1 MRKWGAIGWV
11 LFFNLLLV
19 ESLWGQEVKRPYY
32 EDPGDYRQ
40 QIDQLKDDF
49 KLQFG
54 YELLDLEMGWKPDEI
69 KELTLAFSRLPE
81 TFLKIPGIKGFYH
94 FSKLRVAPEGMPV
107 DDVLAATFPSFQT
120 VYRNSSLAYRVEVD
134 DQEPR
139 IEFFN
144 PLFYEDREAFQ
155 NIVQHEMAH
164 LFDVFQK
171 FLSFSPEWLEISHFS
186 LVHLPALDGRP
197 GDDYLF
203 TPLNNPDTD
212 HYAPISSRQLPTYS
226 RQNPQEDFA
235 NSATAYI
242 NYPYFR
248 YSHPKRYLFLK
259 NKVFGGKEYFPDTG
273 MSYQDKVVADFEKA
287 LTERD
292 WETVIQIS
300 REVGRDYSPEVE
312 SAIVER
318 LQSSLGTSS
327 DSVRDLKLGIAT
339 CYLYSPKAL
348 ETRRNL
354 IRKKRAGL
362 QSLLKVPQCSLKS
375 LRSFE
380 KELALWSMR
389 NIYFFKSKDR
399 SEIQFLDPALP
410 LAGARGFATRYLW
423 RIYYEGSTVHMAEGS
438 YLVEGVK
445 SGSIK
450 IDLEKSAVG
459 TLSLPIGKPLV
470 LELGAQRVH
479 PREFKRLNSAMAK
492 IRFVIHQGF
501 NYEAPH
507 NPTIK
512 IIYPDRPEYES
523 LK

>member
-1 MRKWGAIGWV
+1 MRNWVAIGWV

-19 ESLWGQEVKRPYY
+19 GTLWGQEVKRPYY

-40 QIDQLKDDF
+40 KVDQLKDDF

-81 TFLKIPGIKGFYH
+81 TFLKIPGVKGFYH
-94 FSKLRVAPEGMPV
+94 FSKLRAAPEGMPV
-107 DDVLAATFPSFQT
+107 DDVPAATFPSFQT
-120 VYRNSSLAYRVEVD
+120 VYRNSSLSYRVEVN

-171 FLSFSPEWLEISHFS
+171 FLSFSPEWLEISNFN

-212 HYAPISSRQLPTYS
+212 HYAPVSSRQLPTYS

-287 LTERD
+287 LTDRD
-292 WETVIQIS
+292 WDAVIQIS
-300 REVGRDYSPEVE
+300 REVGRDYSPEIE

-327 DSVRDLKLGIAT
+327 DSVRDNKLGIAT

-348 ETRRNL
+348 ATRRNL

-362 QSLLKVPQCSLKS
+362 QSLLEVRQCGLKS
-375 LRSFE
+375 RRTFE
-380 KELALWSMR
+380 KDLALWSMR
-389 NIYFFKSKDR
+389 NIYFFKSKDH
-399 SEIQFLDPALP
+399 SQIQFLDPALP

-423 RIYYEGSTVHMAEGS
+423 RIYYEGSNVHMAEGS
-438 YLVEGVK
+438 YLVEGVA

-459 TLSLPIGKPLV
+459 TLSLPLGKPLV

-479 PREFKRLNSAMAK
+479 PSEFKRLNSGKAK

-512 IIYPDRPEYES
+512 IDYPDRPEFES